1 MDTQVERSKIL
12 LTHFAKS
19 FPRCKRRCAVPILLL
34 LIACSLALG
43 YPLGENHQSPEIQK
57 RQQGRDPALKALL
70 ANAATYV
77 LGYRKL
83 CRDLVAEERMIQK
96 EYDHKGKLKNERRF
110 ISDYLF
116 VTVPSDPNWTV
127 EFRDV
132 VSIDG
137 KAVRKNQELLELF
150 RKRSSSAF
158 EEARKVTR
166 ESTKYN
172 LGRERISNMVNFCL
186 SFLSPPFQR
195 VIDYEFATLE
205 SPQESDR
212 VVLQFRELTDQTAL
226 RAVTPYGKQPIY
238 SQGRIWLSKPD
249 SKVLKVD
256 FTFKRE
262 DKTNPIAGRYLS
274 EYKPG
279 TDSLLLPSRFEE
291 YFYDTKDP
299 ERLLF
304 ESVATYS
311 NFRHFSVDIRILP
324 DEPSNSSQ

>member
-1 MDTQVERSKIL
+1 L
-12 LTHFAKS
+12 LTTLSDNHSEMMTPVTRK
-19 FPRCKRRCAVPILLL
+19 CRCAVPILLL
-34 LIACSLALG
+34 LISCLLALG
-43 YPLGENHQSPEIQK
+43 YPLGENHESAEIQEL
-57 RQQGRDPALKALL
+57 QQDRDPELKALL
-70 ANAATYV
+70 ANAARYV

-96 EYDHKGKLKNERRF
+96 EYDRKGKLKNERRF

-116 VTVPSDPNWTV
+116 VTIPSDPNWTV

-132 VSIDG
+132 ISIDG
-137 KAVRKNQELLELF
+137 KAVPRKNQKLLELF
-150 RKRSSSAF
+150 RKRSSSSL

-186 SFLSPPFQR
+186 SFLSPTFQR
-195 VIDYEFATLE
+195 VIDYEFANLE

-212 VVLQFRELTDQTAL
+212 IVLQFRELTDQTAL
-226 RAVTPYGKQPIY
+226 RAVTPQGKKPIH

-262 DKTNPIAGRYLS
+262 DETNPIAGRYLS

-279 TDSLLLPSRFEE
+279 TDSLLLPNRFEE

-324 DEPSNSSQ
+324 DEPPANSSQ